1 MDLPLKSISWDSQ
14 GDKKNFN
21 LRTKEADA
29 SKFLLEASLIHR
41 LPLLV
46 YPDIYICSWLILHI
60 AGKTFNRSKEK
71 G

>member
-46 YPDIYICSWLILHI
+46 YPDIYIYIYVHD
-60 AGKTFNRSKEK
+60 
-71 G
+71 